1 MYIAQV
7 RHSRLTRPSEIPVQ
21 FKNCSLMDQHMLQ
34 LFFVLFLFYMPS
46 SFSLHF
52 KRSTSARMT
61 SLLRLSG
68 GDRTDESLSQEE
80 IKLLYFDARGAAE
93 VTRVLM
99 KIGNIVFEDKRCSY
113 ICSYMHHTCAN
124 VYIYIYIHI
133 LIHTCA
139 NAYPDTFWRGEK
151 MVKGSVRQISIKRRK
166 MVHIYVHPS
175 IHTYHIHII
184 MHTYIHT
191 CLVIHVYIHIYIY
204 VLTRNR
210 KSLDEHESST
220 GASG

>member
-21 FKNCSLMDQHMLQ
+21 LKDCSLMDQHMLK

-61 SLLRLSG
+61 SLLQLKG

-124 VYIYIYIHI
+124 VYIYIYIYIYVYI
-133 LIHTCA
+133 LIHTRA
-139 NAYPDTFWRGEK
+139 NAYPDTFWREEK
-151 MVKGSVRQISIKRRK
+151 MVKGSVRQISIRRRK
-166 MVHIYVHPS
+166 MVHIYVHTY

-184 MHTYIHT
+184 MHTYTHT
-191 CLVIHVYIHIYIY
+191 CLVIHVYIHICTY
-204 VLTRNR
+204 T
-210 KSLDEHESST
+210 
-220 GASG
+220 